1 MFALICKP
9 TVIYDVHEHL
19 KYVEPTKCKM
29 IQYQCPKS
37 DNQPCIFEIMEA
49 PEPKIQ
55 NRTDLNFSYFS

>member
-29 IQYQCPKS
+29 IQYIR
-37 DNQPCIFEIMEA
+37 DNGSTRTQNT
-49 PEPKIQ
+49 KQ
-55 NRTDLNFSYFS
+55 NRLKL